1 MAIILLLRTSVLGS
15 NNINNDSMVGRCG
28 NWFFDIFL
36 HFPAID
42 SSICCH
48 CFFMFLCRRY
58 KFKFQIP
65 SYFSLVIRSLAVL
78 EGIAINSDPNYK
90 VLGGTYP
97 WIARKVLTDSSPQL
111 RSSLQALLYEDGV
124 FRIDRL
130 ESLLSESLR
139 ARTEKALV
147 KVEDNNSDVVI
158 KQILSFTLTEK
169 GAFVREILLQE
180 FAKGLDALGMATLE
194 SLTSAATANIPFA
207 PFPPSPITDEDIT
220 NLRNLHRLLQLLS
233 GSQKIADT
241 NTGVEE
247 FSPYTNKRTTSEEI
261 SLVLNQLTSIQDKL
275 PLLNVVTELPPD
287 LQQQLIRVPVDLVG
301 KLVSR
306 VAARTIRRVLL

>member
-1 MAIILLLRTSVLGS
+1 M
-15 NNINNDSMVGRCG
+15 
-28 NWFFDIFL
+28 
-36 HFPAID
+36 
-42 SSICCH
+42 
-48 CFFMFLCRRY
+48 Y